1 VLCAG
6 ALVAGPDAS
15 GAYGDNRTLPGQS
28 GVSLDGNAVLSGLLA
43 GLIARDVQ
51 PGQCNG
57 GRGKCQGREHHR
69 YGQARP
75 PMPVLLHML
84 HDKYTELNRFHCLT
98 ATSCSR

>member
-1 VLCAG
+1 MAVAVYICRVVATNLLCQFSEKMWAVLCAG

-57 GRGKCQGREHHR
+57 GRVKG
-69 YGQARP
+69 
-75 PMPVLLHML
+75 
-84 HDKYTELNRFHCLT
+84 
-98 ATSCSR
+98 